1 MQFFINQ
8 NLNLPFY
15 FLFSAFYF
23 SDFFFLP
30 SCGLL
35 EYFLEYHFDLSV
47 MVLSVYLCIDFQG
60 FLQVFIYLYIKI
72 TYHTLV
78 MDFFTISSEVET
90 LPPFIFIYFPHRLKR
105 GRKVYWISS
114 YFCLLCSFFL
124 IFQES
129 FFYYFLSVWTSS
141 SSYSFR
147 VGVMVTNSLKFSSS
161 ENVSISLSFLMDIF
175 EGCRI
180 LGQQSFSFSA

>member
-1 MQFFINQ
+1 MSDIVFLI
-8 NLNLPFY
+8 
-15 FLFSAFYF
+15 FLFVSFCLLCFLFPAFLWVTWI
-23 SDFFFLP
+23 FFGISFWFICHGFECISLYRFLVVP
-30 SCGLL
+30 LG
-35 EYFLEYHFDLSV
+35 
-47 MVLSVYLCIDFQG
+47 
-60 FLQVFIYLYIKI
+60 IYIYIYIKI

-129 FFYYFLSVWTSS
+129 FFYYFLSVWRSS

-180 LGQQSFSFSA
+180 LG